1 MSLAV
6 LASLAMH
13 WTYLPRL
20 VLLSSKL
27 VGDPTPVLVYGRV

>member
-20 VLLSSKL
+20 VPLT
-27 VGDPTPVLVYGRV
+27 VDGDPTPVLV